1 MMVVRGMA
9 YLVIVW
15 VMWLGK
21 GLSCQSYDL
30 ICWAALRSGR
40 YAVTAAVGWLMLGLL
55 GHALY
60 RYFSTFTLFG
70 AKLPDSES

>member
-1 MMVVRGMA
+1 MMAVRGMT

-15 VMWLGK
+15 AAWLGQE
-21 GLSCQSYDL
+21 LTCQSYDL
-30 ICWAALRSGR
+30 ICWTDLGSGR

-60 RYFSTFTLFG
+60 RYFSTLTLFG
-70 AKLPDSES
+70 AKLPDSKS